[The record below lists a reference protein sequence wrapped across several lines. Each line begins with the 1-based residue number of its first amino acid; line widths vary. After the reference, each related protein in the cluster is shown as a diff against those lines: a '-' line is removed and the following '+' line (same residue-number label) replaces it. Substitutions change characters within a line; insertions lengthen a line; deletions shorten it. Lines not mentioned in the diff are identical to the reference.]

1 MNNGRHPNGRETKF
15 RHNRQLITQRKGKFL
30 DVLAQSI
37 LGLADVY
44 NLLLAYV
51 VDADDTST
59 FQGMLQEILVAAAG
73 HNVTA
78 WPNIFSP
85 RNAVFAHPLRDT
97 LRIKFATGEIMPTV
111 ETYSRASTCVRG
123 WLSFGQ

>member
-1 MNNGRHPNGRETKF
+1 LDNGRHPNGRETRF
-15 RHNRQLITQRKGKFL
+15 RHNRQLITHRKGKFL

-37 LGLADVY
+37 LGLVDVY
-44 NLLLAYV
+44 NLLPAYV

-59 FQGMLQEILVAAAG
+59 FQGMLQQILVAAAE

-85 RNAVFAHPLRDT
+85 RNAIFAHPLRDT
-97 LRIKFATGEIMPTV
+97 LRINFATGEIMQTE